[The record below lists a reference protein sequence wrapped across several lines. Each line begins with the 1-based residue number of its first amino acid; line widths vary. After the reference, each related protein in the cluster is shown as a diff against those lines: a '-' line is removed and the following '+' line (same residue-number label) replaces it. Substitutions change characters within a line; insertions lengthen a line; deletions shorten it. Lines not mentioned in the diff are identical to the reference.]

1 MYEIIKNVILS
12 KDFKLEDL
20 LNKIDT
26 IWLESKITDDE
37 KLELIDMAREN
48 ALVENSYKPLQE
60 QIDKAFEEIDTL
72 KETVNANAIG
82 TSALKDAIE
91 KLGQQVE
98 IPETPTEDEYPQF
111 VQPNGAHD
119 CYNEGDKMTYNG
131 KKYVC
136 KINGCVW
143 NPDVY
148 PAGWEE
154 AQDTVQEQQKNEQI
168 ASL

>member
-1 MYEIIKNVILS
+1 MFEIIKNVILS

-26 IWLESKITDDE
+26 IWLQGKITEEE
-37 KLELIDMAREN
+37 KLELIDLAREN

-72 KETVNANAIG
+72 KETINANAIG
-82 TSALKDAIE
+82 MSALKDAIE

-98 IPETPTEDEYPQF
+98 IPETPTEDEYPPF
-111 VQPNGAHD
+111 VKPNGAHD
-119 CYNEGDKMTYNG
+119 AYNIGDKITYNN
-131 KKYVC
+131 KKNTC
-136 KINGCVW
+136 KMNGCVW
-143 NPDVY
+143 NPDEY

-154 AQDTVQEQQKNEQI
+154 VIETTQNEQI